1 MAYTLLNAYGRP
13 YAAATPAATPVVSF
27 VPGGRVLSYGP
38 VTAPAPATRRALP
51 PAGYVLTPVGP
62 NPKRP
67 GTAAY
72 AATALYYAPGGVTV
86 GAYMAAAG
94 PRGAAN
100 LLYDLA
106 RGYVTAAPA

>member
-1 MAYTLLNAYGRP
+1 MALLNAYGRP
-13 YAAATPAATPVVSF
+13 YAAANPAA
-27 VPGGRVLSYGP
+27 
-38 VTAPAPATRRALP
+38 APAPAPAARRALP
-51 PAGYVLTPVGP
+51 PAGYVLTPAVP

>member
-1 MAYTLLNAYGRP
+1 MALLNAYGRP
-13 YAAATPAATPVVSF
+13 LNGATPAA
-27 VPGGRVLSYGP
+27 
-38 VTAPAPATRRALP
+38 APAAPARRSLP

-86 GAYMAAAG
+86 GAYLAAAG
-94 PRGAAN
+94 ARGAAN

-106 RGYVTAAPA
+106 RGYVTAAPG